1 MAGPIRTKNLDVDA
15 GSVLE
20 VLRSEPFEFRFFQ
33 AVRLLERAMPGRA
46 AVGRFA
52 DPALEAVRFL
62 HHPSLAFPASEIQN
76 LDWTEGRAARMMV
89 NFLGLIG
96 PLGVLPLHYTEFA
109 IERLRARDHAF
120 VEFLNIF
127 LHRVTS
133 VFYRAWEKHRFAIGY
148 ERDRQDPLTGCL
160 YSLVGLGT
168 AGLRGRQPFDDETL
182 AFYGGFFGLIARS
195 SLALESMLADYFDV
209 PVSVEQ
215 FIGTW
220 RRLDETDQCQFDL
233 EFSGST
239 QLGSGAV
246 VGDEVWDRQS
256 RARIVLGPLSAGQY
270 REFLPDGGAFKP
282 LRSITRMFSGEDIEY
297 ELQLILKRGEVPGC
311 ELGSDDQAAVQ
322 LGWFTWM
329 KSKATFDRDPGDT
342 VLLLT

>member
-1 MAGPIRTKNLDVDA
+1 MAGQVRTKNPDVSA
-15 GSVLE
+15 SGVLE
-20 VLRSEPFEFRFFQ
+20 LLRQEPFEFRFFQ

-46 AVGRFA
+46 PVGRFA
-52 DPALEAVRFL
+52 DPALETVRFL
-62 HHPSLAFPASEIQN
+62 HHPSLAFPASEIQS
-76 LDWTEGRAARMMV
+76 LDWADGRTARMMV
-89 NFLGLIG
+89 NFIGLIG

-109 IERLRARDHAF
+109 LERMRVRDHTL

-127 LHRVTS
+127 LHRMTS
-133 VFYRAWEKHRFAIGY
+133 VFYRAWEKHKFSVGY
-148 ERDRQDPLTGCL
+148 ERDRQDPLSGCL
-160 YSLVGLGT
+160 YHLVGLGT
-168 AGLRGRQPFDDETL
+168 PGLRGRQPFYDETL
-182 AFYGGFFGLIARS
+182 AFYGGFFGLTARS

-209 PVSVEQ
+209 PVSIEQ

-233 EFSGST
+233 EFSGAT

-246 VGDEVWDRQS
+246 VGDEIWDRQS
-256 RARIVLGPLSAGQY
+256 RARIILGPLNAQQY
-270 REFLPDGGAFKP
+270 REFLPDGSAFKP

-297 ELQLILKRGEVPGC
+297 ELQLILKREEVPGC
-311 ELGSDDQAAVQ
+311 ELGSDEQATVQ

-342 VLLLT
+342 VLLLM